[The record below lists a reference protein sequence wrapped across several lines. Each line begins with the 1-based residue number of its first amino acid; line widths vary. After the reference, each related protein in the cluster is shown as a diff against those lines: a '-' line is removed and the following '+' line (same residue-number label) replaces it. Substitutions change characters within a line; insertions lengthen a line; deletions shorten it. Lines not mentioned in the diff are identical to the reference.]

1 MNHEIEIISG
11 RMNHHIDPHLEVWEW
26 PLPTY
31 FFLGGLAAGI
41 LVLSRLLFLARK
53 EDRYPM
59 AARFAPLIV
68 PPALGLG
75 LLFLMLDLSHIWY
88 FWRLM
93 LTFEVTSPISWGT
106 WLLTVV
112 TPLSIVYAFAAL
124 PRTTYLSWVR
134 VPMLLPLYDR
144 AQPLVRPLGLVLAL
158 LGAGVGVYTGVLL
171 STLQARPMWNSN
183 VLGALF
189 LASGLTAGTATSLLL
204 AWRED
209 ERGLLAKVLTG
220 TIAAELLLLFLF
232 VLGHATGGEMGQEVA
247 HMLLAGELALHF
259 LVFDVAV
266 GLVAPGLL
274 LAFHLLGWA
283 RFTRLAPLLAL
294 LGGVLLRFTMVHG
307 GQITKW
313 LPY

>member
-11 RMNHHIDPHLEVWEW
+11 RMNHGIDPHLEVWEW

-41 LVLSRLLFLARK
+41 LVLSGLLVLARR

-59 AARFAPLIV
+59 AARYAPLLV
-68 PPALGLG
+68 PPALGIG
-75 LLFLMLDLSHIWY
+75 LLFLMLDLSHVWY

-93 LTFEVTSPISWGT
+93 LTFEVASPISWGT
-106 WLLTVV
+106 WLLTAV
-112 TPLSIVYAFAAL
+112 TPLSIVYAFAVL
-124 PRTTYLSWVR
+124 PRTTYLNWVR
-134 VPMLLPLYDR
+134 VPLLLPLYDR
-144 AQPLVRPLGLVLAL
+144 IQPLVRPLGLVLAL

-189 LASGLTAGTATSLLL
+189 LSSGLTAGAATSLLL
-204 AWRED
+204 AWTD
-209 ERGLLAKVLTG
+209 AERGLLAKVLTG

-247 HMLLAGELALHF
+247 HMLLAGEMALHF
-259 LVFDVAV
+259 LVFDVAI

-274 LAFHLLGWA
+274 LTFHLLGWA
-283 RFTRLAPLLAL
+283 RFTRLAPILAL
-294 LGGVLLRFTMVHG
+294 LGGILLRFTMVHG
-307 GQITKW
+307 GQLTKW

>member
-1 MNHEIEIISG
+1 MEREIEIISG

-41 LVLSRLLFLARK
+41 LVLSGLLVLARK

-59 AARFAPLIV
+59 AARYAPLIV

-75 LLFLMLDLSHIWY
+75 LLFLMLDLSHIGY

-106 WLLTVV
+106 WLLTAV
-112 TPLSIVYAFAAL
+112 TPLSIVYAFAVL
-124 PRTTYLSWVR
+124 PRTTYVNWVR
-134 VPMLLPLYDR
+134 VPMLVPLHDR
-144 AQPLVRPLGLVLAL
+144 AQPLIRPLGLALAL

-189 LASGLTAGTATSLLL
+189 LASGLTAGTATALLL
-204 AWRED
+204 AWREG
-209 ERGLLAKVLTG
+209 ERSLLAKVLTG

-247 HMLLAGELALHF
+247 HMLLAGELAVHF

-274 LAFHLLGWA
+274 LAAHLLGWA
-283 RFTRLAPLLAL
+283 RFTRFAPLLAL

-307 GQITKW
+307 GQLTKW